1 MHVGA
6 VRRSHAAWPALA
18 RAALVLTTLA
28 LGSCGPRTDRV
39 VCEHCYC
46 EPWGSRDASHPLS
59 CSTLGRDVVCC
70 IADSS

>member
-1 MHVGA
+1 MTRVA
-6 VRRSHAAWPALA
+6 SRALA
-18 RAALVLTTLA
+18 CLLATLA

-59 CSTLGRDVVCC
+59 CSTLGRDIVCC
-70 IADSS
+70 VADSS